1 MTQII
6 VKKKE
11 PEIDKE
17 LELEKIIVLEEIPV
31 LEELPAK
38 DEQYEDVKIKAGKK
52 RVKKALLKLFK
63 KSKYNAKYLEETIPI
78 EKVKRRVPYR
88 NHGVF

>member
-6 VKKKE
+6 VKIKE
-11 PEIDKE
+11 PEIDIE
-17 LELEKIIVLEEIPV
+17 LELDKIIV

-38 DEQYEDVKIKAGKK
+38 DEQYEEVKIKAGKK

-63 KSKYNAKYLEETIPI
+63 KAKYNAKYLEETIPI
-78 EKVKRRVPYR
+78 EKVKREVPYR

>member
-11 PEIDKE
+11 PEIDIE
-17 LELEKIIVLEEIPV
+17 LKLKLEKIIV

-38 DEQYEDVKIKAGKK
+38 DEQYEELKKKAGKK

-63 KSKYNAKYLEETIPI
+63 KTKYNAKYLEETIPI
-78 EKVKRRVPYR
+78 EKVKRMVPYR

>member
-6 VKKKE
+6 VKIKE
-11 PEIDKE
+11 PEIDME
-17 LELEKIIVLEEIPV
+17 LELEKIIV

-38 DEQYEDVKIKAGKK
+38 DEQYEEVKIKAGKT
-52 RVKKALLKLFK
+52 RVKKALLKLIK
-63 KSKYNAKYLEETIPI
+63 KTKYNAKNLEETIPI
-78 EKVKRRVPYR
+78 EKMKREIPYR

>member
-6 VKKKE
+6 VKIKE
-11 PEIDKE
+11 PEIDIE
-17 LELEKIIVLEEIPV
+17 LELDKIIV

-38 DEQYEDVKIKAGKK
+38 DEQYEEVKIKAGKK

-63 KSKYNAKYLEETIPI
+63 KAKYNAKYLEETTPI
-78 EKVKRRVPYR
+78 EKVKREVPYR

>member
-11 PEIDKE
+11 PEIDIE
-17 LELEKIIVLEEIPV
+17 LELKFEKLIV

-38 DEQYEDVKIKAGKK
+38 DEQYEELKIKTGKK

-63 KSKYNAKYLEETIPI
+63 KTKYNAKYLEETIPI
-78 EKVKRRVPYR
+78 EKVKRKVPYR